1 MNLNSYSNLRGSHAA
16 FPASQPSWL
25 NASIDDCLGK
35 YHNRFRKELG
45 TEIHAYAANEIRL
58 FHKKTSVKTIYQEIE
73 SYIAS
78 THLDYKTEDIT
89 DLGWTYIKHLD
100 TISNEAI
107 ATVKDYINDGVSMR
121 MNVEEVI
128 YYSDYF
134 FGTSD
139 TLLFKNN
146 KLVIHDL
153 KTGMTQPH
161 MEQLMIYAALFCLQH
176 KVAPGTIEM
185 ELVIYQN
192 ADKEFYYPGADE
204 ILPIMDKI
212 VTIDKALRQEA

>member
-1 MNLNSYSNLRGSHAA
+1 MNLTSYSNLRGSHAA

-25 NASIDDCLGK
+25 NASLDDCLGK
-35 YHNRFRKELG
+35 YHNRYRKELG

-73 SYIAS
+73 SFIAV
-78 THLDYKTEDIT
+78 THMTREDEIS
-89 DLGWTYIKHLD
+89 DMGWVYIKHLD
-100 TISNEAI
+100 TLGNDAML
-107 ATVKDYINDGVSMR
+107 TVKDYINDGVSLR
-121 MNVEEVI
+121 MNTEEVV
-128 YYSDYF
+128 YYSDF
-134 FGTSD
+134 FYGTSD

-146 KLVIHDL
+146 KLIIHDL
-153 KTGMTQPH
+153 KTGVTPAH

-185 ELVIYQN
+185 ELVMYQN